1 MSRASSS
8 FFDLTTPVKRQVCMS
23 EDYPYGY
30 ENYESLGVKFTSK
43 AEVGSVDSKETFSI
57 GPQHPESG
65 MPSRIFPP
73 DQPEFENTLTE
84 YYNAMESLAVTLFRG
99 FALALGLESDW
110 FLNTDLFDSKAHQ
123 CALRILNYPPLR
135 FHKNDDAVI
144 RAGAHTD
151 YGAMTILLS
160 GGPGLQLCLDPEN
173 EIWIDVPHIEGAFI
187 INLGDL
193 MQRWTNDRWRSTL
206 HRVVAVPDDTSID
219 DNHDD
224 GDNTVLTR
232 SGRRQSIAF
241 FVNMNGNANVVPFES
256 CVDENNPVKYGA
268 IRASD
273 HLMQRHLQSMGK
285 KI

>member
-8 FFDLTTPVKRQVCMS
+8 FFDLTTPIKRQVCMS

-30 ENYESLGVKFTSK
+30 ENFESLGVKFTSK
-43 AEVGSVDSKETFSI
+43 AEEVDSKETFSI

-73 DQPEFENTLTE
+73 DQPQFESVLIE
-84 YYNAMESLAVTLFRG
+84 YYDAMESLAVTLFRG
-99 FALALGLESDW
+99 LALALGLESDW
-110 FLNTDLFDSKAHQ
+110 FLNPDLFDSKAHQ
-123 CALRILNYPPLR
+123 CALRILNYPPLQVR
-135 FHKNDDAVI
+135 KNNNAVI

-160 GGPGLQLCLDPEN
+160 GGPGLQICLDPEN

-187 INLGDL
+187 INLGEL

-206 HRVVAVPDDTSID
+206 HRVVAVTDDTYID

-224 GDNTVLTR
+224 DTALIR

-256 CVDENNPVKYGA
+256 CVDENHPVKYGA

-285 KI
+285 KK